1 MKSCFRLSLMSFC
14 LLVGVLCLSACDK
27 KTKVEGKL
35 EVSESEFFLS
45 QFSDNG
51 WSIDAKGKIKNVG
64 EVDVKR
70 VVVTGACT
78 SCIEVWVPNQWFTYS
93 QNDDIVSSEQTNVV
107 ETIGHGE
114 EDDSMFDQKD
124 IISYISVGNEESFSF
139 KEFAY
144 FYTQSP
150 DQKPEMPP
158 VEDLKIII
166 ESFLDAEKE

>member
-1 MKSCFRLSLMSFC
+1 MRSCFRLSLLSCC
-14 LLVGVLCLSACDK
+14 LWAVVLCLSACDK
-27 KTKVEGKL
+27 TPKVEGKL

-51 WSIDAKGKIKNVG
+51 WSIDAKGKLKNVG

-70 VVVTGACT
+70 VVVTGGCK
-78 SCIEVWVPNQWFTYS
+78 SCIEVWTPNKWFTYS
-93 QNDDIVSSEQTNVV
+93 QNDDIVSSEQKDVV

-114 EDDSMFDQKD
+114 EEDTQFDQKD
-124 IISYISVGNEESFSF
+124 IVSYIAVGEEESFSF

-150 DQKPEMPP
+150 DQIPEMPP
-158 VEDLKIII
+158 EEDLEIII
-166 ESFLDAEKE
+166 ESFLTAEKE

>member
-1 MKSCFRLSLMSFC
+1 MKKYFSLPLVSCC
-14 LLVGVLCLSACDK
+14 LLLVVLCLSACE
-27 KTKVEGKL
+27 KTPKVEGKL
-35 EVSESEFFLS
+35 EVSESEFILS

-70 VVVTGACT
+70 VVVTGVCK
-78 SCIEVWVPNQWFTYS
+78 SCIEVWVPQKWFTYS
-93 QNDDIVSSEQTNVV
+93 QNDDIVSSEQKDVV

-114 EDDSMFDQKD
+114 EEDSQFDQKD
-124 IISYISVGNEESFSF
+124 IISYIAVGDEESFSF

-150 DQKPEMPP
+150 DQKPELPP
-158 VEDLKIII
+158 EEELDIII
-166 ESFLDAEKE
+166 ESFLTAEKK

>member
-1 MKSCFRLSLMSFC
+1 MNVYSRLIILSCS
-14 LLVGVLCLSACDK
+14 LLVCAFCFSACEK
-27 KTKVEGKL
+27 KSTEEGKL
-35 EVSESEFFLS
+35 IVSESEFILS

-51 WSIDAKGKIKNVG
+51 WSIDAKGKVKNVG

-70 VVVTGACT
+70 VVVTGVCK
-78 SCIEVWVPNQWFTYS
+78 SCIEVWTPMKWFTYS
-93 QNDDIVSSEQTNVV
+93 QNDDIVSSEQKDVV

-124 IISYISVGNEESFSF
+124 IISYISVGNEASFSF

-150 DQKPEMPP
+150 DQKPELPP
-158 VEDLKIII
+158 EEELVISI
-166 ESFLDAEKE
+166 ESFLTAEE